1 MVWKCYN
8 PPPPTTPHSILEI
21 LELVWRVQE
30 EKCVTPMIYKI
41 EKFNKI
47 DSKVKNETSIQ
58 IEEEQMNRITKNN
71 HKNTMQW

>member
-1 MVWKCYN
+1 
-8 PPPPTTPHSILEI
+8 
-21 LELVWRVQE
+21 
-30 EKCVTPMIYKI
+30 MIYKI